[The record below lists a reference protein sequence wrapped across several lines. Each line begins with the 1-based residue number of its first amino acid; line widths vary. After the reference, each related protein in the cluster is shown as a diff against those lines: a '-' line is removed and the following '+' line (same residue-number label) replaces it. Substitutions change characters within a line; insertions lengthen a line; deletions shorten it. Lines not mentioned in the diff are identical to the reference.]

1 MKSFPPATALIAF
14 FAGIDYKKHYNS
26 LMDTVVMICAIVAAI
41 YTVASEKWVEN
52 RMTTRFKIVWRSVKN
67 YAKVSYAWIRNVAV
81 PYVQTVVIP
90 FVKDAISE
98 VRSYS
103 SALQVAFG

>member
-1 MKSFPPATALIAF
+1 MKSFPPVDALITF
-14 FAGIDYKKHYNS
+14 MAGVDYKKHYKSFVN
-26 LMDTVVMICAIVAAI
+26 TVVLICAIVAAI

-52 RMTTRFKIVWRSVKN
+52 RMTTRFKIAWRSVKK
-67 YAKVSYAWIRNVAV
+67 YAKVSYIWMRNVAV

-98 VRSYS
+98 VRSYR

>member
-1 MKSFPPATALIAF
+1 MNSFPPVDALIEF
-14 FAGIDYKKHYNS
+14 LQGIDYKKHYKSFVN
-26 LMDTVVMICAIVAAI
+26 TVVLICAITAAV

-52 RMTTRFKIVWRSVKN
+52 RMTTRCKFAFRKVKK
-67 YAKVSYAWIRNVAV
+67 YAKVSYAWMRNVAV
-81 PYVQTVVIP
+81 PYFQTVVIP

-98 VRSYS
+98 VRSYR

>member
-1 MKSFPPATALIAF
+1 MKSFPPVDALIEF
-14 FAGIDYKKHYNS
+14 LQGIDYKKHYNS

-52 RMTTRFKIVWRSVKN
+52 RMTTRFKIAWRSFKK

-98 VRSYS
+98 VRSYR

>member
-1 MKSFPPATALIAF
+1 M
-14 FAGIDYKKHYNS
+14 GIDYKKHYNS
-26 LMDTVVMICAIVAAI
+26 FMDTVVMVCAIVAAV
-41 YTVASEKWVEN
+41 YTLASEKWVEY
-52 RMTTRFKIVWRSVKN
+52 RMTTRTKIAFRAVKK
-67 YAKVSYAWIRNVAV
+67 YAKVSYAWVRNVAV

-98 VRSYS
+98 VRSYH

>member
-1 MKSFPPATALIAF
+1 MKSFPPADALISF
-14 FAGIDYKKHYNS
+14 LMGIDYKKHYNS
-26 LMDTVVMICAIVAAI
+26 LMDTVVMVCAIVAAV
-41 YTVASEKWVEN
+41 YTLAAKKWVEYE
-52 RMTTRFKIVWRSVKN
+52 MTTRCQIAFETVKQ
-67 YAKVSYAWIRNVAV
+67 YAKVSYIWIRNVAV

-98 VRSYS
+98 VRSYR

>member
-26 LMDTVVMICAIVAAI
+26 FMDTVVMICAIVAAV
-41 YTVASEKWVEN
+41 YTVVSEKWVEN
-52 RMTTRFKIVWRSVKN
+52 RMTTRCKIAFRAVKK
-67 YAKVSYAWIRNVAV
+67 YAKVSYIWMRNVAV

-98 VRSYS
+98 VRSYR